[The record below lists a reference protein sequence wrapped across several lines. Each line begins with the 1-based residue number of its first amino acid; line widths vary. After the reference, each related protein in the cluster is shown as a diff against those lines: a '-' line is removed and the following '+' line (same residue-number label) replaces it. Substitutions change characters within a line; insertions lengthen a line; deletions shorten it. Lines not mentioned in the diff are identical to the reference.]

1 MYARVARWEGLDQEA
16 IRQFAQMINSSEGPP
31 EGVPSSGILVLSD
44 ADNGRFV
51 GIGVPIQYS
60 VDGGATWLVAQTQ
73 GDLGGQASECGLDE
87 HLPSPRLWSRRTD
100 GAPRH
105 DGASAQA

>member
-44 ADNGRFV
+44 ADNGRSLV
-51 GIGVPIQYS
+51 IGLFNTE
-60 VDGGATWLVAQTQ
+60 D
-73 GDLGGQASECGLDE
+73 D
-87 HLPSPRLWSRRTD
+87 RRTGD
-100 GAPRH
+100 AALKAMDRPAEAKGDITSIEFYEVTADRRVE
-105 DGASAQA
+105 Q